1 MEIWSVAAFGRSS
14 SSVALGKTGHRR
26 PRPCS
31 EMRAN
36 GAHGVIN
43 MTGWDW
49 MTCHEFP
56 EVSRMFFEGG
66 RVFHIL
72 MAEVFAYSACRKFFW
87 KKQEAKSINQLDS
100 IYWATFA
107 RWSTNVEHVPRSPG
121 ENIPNSQICILVLHV
136 DLVGLCVPNP
146 DDKGP

>member
-36 GAHGVIN
+36 GGHGFIN

-72 MAEVFAYSACRKFFW
+72 MAEVFAYSPCSEVFW
-87 KKQEAKSINQLDS
+87 KNKKPNQLTSWTQS
-100 IYWATFA
+100 IGQHLHTGRLMLNMF
-107 RWSTNVEHVPRSPG
+107 HGLPGKISP
-121 ENIPNSQICILVLHV
+121 IPKFCILVLHV
-136 DLVGLCVPNP
+136 DLAGLCVSNP
-146 DDKGP
+146 EDKGP